1 MEHQWEAVIDS
12 PQEGHCLRSTSR
24 SALINCPG
32 IQLKGQQ
39 VLHVCVCVCVQESSR
54 KKRPTLEKVGCLVYS
69 VWAANY
75 FLFWYVWKACV
86 SFQSPGLGCER

>member
-39 VLHVCVCVCVQESSR
+39 VLLCVCVCAGEQQ
-54 KKRPTLEKVGCLVYS
+54 KEKTNSGEGGLSGLLCVGC
-69 VWAANY
+69 
-75 FLFWYVWKACV
+75 
-86 SFQSPGLGCER
+86 